1 MNDIRVTYKFSRDSH
16 LGFLRH
22 NRASTDAIG
31 LLHQWKA
38 MVATREYEVHRDDGE
53 TGNADDVLIATLMT
67 TQQDADSHRGQL
79 DAMCAEVGLTR
90 EVVNFP
96 LGPCT

>member
-1 MNDIRVTYKFSRDSH
+1 MSDVKVTYKFSRDSH

-38 MVATREYEVHRDDGE
+38 VVPTREYEIHRDDGE
-53 TGNADDVLIATLMT
+53 DGNAEDVVIATLKT
-67 TQQDADSHRGQL
+67 SQLDAHNHRGQIDTL
-79 DAMCAEVGLTR
+79 CESFGLSR
-90 EVVNFP
+90 EVISHP
-96 LGPCT
+96 S